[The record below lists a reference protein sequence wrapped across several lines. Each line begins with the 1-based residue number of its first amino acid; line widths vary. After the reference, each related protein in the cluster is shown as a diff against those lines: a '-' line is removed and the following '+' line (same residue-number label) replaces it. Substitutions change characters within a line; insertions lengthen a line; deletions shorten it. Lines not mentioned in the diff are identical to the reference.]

1 MFGNYVY
8 EKSSAQYADR
18 ILLIDND
25 NLEEATNYSA
35 VFYTH
40 GFEVIKYK
48 DDLSFR
54 IEYEEKLKNA
64 IGKIAV
70 FAQSEKYIPYDI
82 RQRLRDCIISFS
94 SLFPKLNIDVL
105 KEKSILDLDLLC
117 FAYKSEFDDRRQR
130 IQTELF
136 FRTKVYTKANVKNY
150 LVYASKKMM
159 FQMKDSSYC
168 KNEFLNVEEELDY
181 KDWLSSVEE
190 KMEYRDWFAIAEEKA
205 KIDVLA
211 VQYDIETDTSEIN
224 RLFKN
229 YAMSQ
234 FGKLSQIIDKDT
246 PVLISKAMEYM
257 HENSSRFVII
267 VMDGMSEFDW
277 NIISKS
283 FKDITYEKTS
293 AYAMIPT
300 TTSISRQCL
309 LSNKYPSQLIEPW
322 KQSKEKSEFISCA
335 KELGYS
341 DEQIGYARGYDVEFS
356 SFIRCAAVIINEVD
370 NMVHAQQQGRLGMF
384 NDITVL
390 SKQSKLANSTKR
402 FLKAGYDVYIT
413 SDHGNTPCIGL
424 GKLMGTGVEVET
436 KSRRM
441 LVLKDFADKAS
452 LIEKYDLIDYPKYYL
467 LKEYDYL
474 MCDVGDSLDTKGE
487 DVISHGGITLDEVI
501 VPFIKIKAVENN
513 G

>member
-1 MFGNYVY
+1 MLGNYVY

-18 ILLIDND
+18 ILLIDDD

-35 VFYTH
+35 VFYTY

-70 FAQSEKYIPYDI
+70 VAQSEKYIPYDI
-82 RQRLRDCIISFS
+82 RQKLRACTISFS
-94 SLFPKLNIDVL
+94 SLFPKLNADVL
-105 KEKSILDLDLLC
+105 REKSILDLDLLC
-117 FAYKSEFDDRRQR
+117 FAYKSEFDDWRQR
-130 IQTELF
+130 IQTEHF

-150 LVYASKKMM
+150 LVYASETMM
-159 FQMKDSSYC
+159 FQMKDSSYY
-168 KNEFLNVEEELDY
+168 KNEFSTVEEELEH
-181 KDWLSSVEE
+181 KDWLASVEG
-190 KMEYRDWFAIAEEKA
+190 KIKYRDWFAVAEDKA

-224 RLFKN
+224 RRFKN
-229 YAMSQ
+229 YAISQ
-234 FGKLSQIIDKDT
+234 FGKLSQIIDKET
-246 PVLISKAMEYM
+246 PVLISKAMEYI

-277 NIISKS
+277 NIISTS
-283 FKDITYEKTS
+283 FRDITYEKTC

-309 LSNKYPSQLIEPW
+309 LSNKYPSQLVEPW
-322 KQSKEKSEFISCA
+322 KQSKEKAEYIACA

-341 DEQIGYARGYDVEFS
+341 DEQIGYARGYDAEFS
-356 SFIRCAAVIINEVD
+356 SFVRCGAIIINDVD
-370 NMVHAQQQGRLGMF
+370 NMVHAQQQGRLGRF

-390 SKQSKLANSTKR
+390 AQQSKLANLTKR
-402 FLKAGYDVYIT
+402 YLNSGYDVYIT

-441 LVLKDFADKAS
+441 LVLKDFADKAT
-452 LIEKYDLIDYPKYYL
+452 LMERYDLIDYPKYYL
-467 LKEYDYL
+467 MKEYDYL
-474 MCDVGDSLDTKGE
+474 MCDVGDSLDAKGE

-501 VPFIKIKAVENN
+501 VPFIKIKAVDNN